1 MTFKTMAQ
9 LNAAEPHL
17 RDLEITVDGLNVVDI
32 QFAGPGVWVPRFK
45 VQISGD
51 RGLDDTTGQRS
62 VYLQAAE
69 YLRSALLNNGTGDGT
84 TRHAFVPHA
93 NISRED
99 EPGDQEAAV
108 ALANRAITRLLDA
121 YKGTDPENDGK
132 PVVDDHFEF
141 YNKAL
146 HIVVRTVDFDLT
158 EKRVL
163 SGEAFEHLQSLADAP
178 ADPSPELVKLMSS
191 QLTPRG
197 VAGDVDQKFFD
208 KPTMPFI
215 EGLAVN
221 NTTVVENGGEP
232 LAEGESELTVV
243 NITKSFNGVLH
254 VSVVLEAGLNAP
266 NQVFWIPADRANEFP
281 SLEAMR
287 AGTSLVCVNNRDDL
301 VEYMVQLPPEDGTPE
316 IEPVVNAT
324 TTLFDGIPH
333 KRFERQDNGVKN
345 VFWVP
350 ETMDL
355 VINQLQDIP
364 DDLVMTIIADNGDD
378 QIEWVVIGR
387 K

>member
-1 MTFKTMAQ
+1 MAQ

-69 YLRSALLNNGTGDGT
+69 YLRAALLNNGTGDGT

-121 YKGTDPENDGK
+121 YKGIDPENDGK

-163 SGEAFEHLQSLADAP
+163 SGEAFEHLQSLIDAP
-178 ADPSPELVKLMSS
+178 ADPSTKLVKLMSS

-232 LAEGESELTVV
+232 LAEDEPELALSNV
-243 NITKSFNGVLH
+243 TKSFDGVLH
-254 VSVVLEAGLNAP
+254 VSVVLEGSLVAP
-266 NQVFWIPADRANEFP
+266 NQVYWIPADRANDFP
-281 SLEAMR
+281 SLDAIR
-287 AGTSLVCVNNRDDL
+287 RGTVLTCIAAGDDWIEYLVQIPD
-301 VEYMVQLPPEDGTPE
+301 VENAVPE
-316 IEPVVNAT
+316 IKPDVRAT
-324 TTLFDGIPH
+324 TTLIDGVPH
-333 KRFERQDNGVKN
+333 KRNERTDNGTVN
-345 VFWVP
+345 VFWIP
-350 ETMDL
+350 ETMDV
-355 VINQLQDIP
+355 VIDQDNDIP
-364 DDLVMTIIADNGDD
+364 DDLIMQIIAEDD
-378 QIEWVVIGR
+378 HGGLVWQVIGR